1 MSYSVELLKGNLG
14 HEISGLTLLKPKI
27 FYDERGFFMESW
39 NQLDFNQAIGKEIRF
54 VQDNHSF
61 SKEGVIRGLHYQLD
75 PHKQG
80 KLVRCI
86 SGEIYDVVVD
96 IRKESKNFGNWA
108 GVYLDDQ
115 KYHQLWVPEGFAH
128 GFLSLRDSTEVLYK
142 TTRFW
147 SNISERTIH
156 WDDKELSINWPN
168 KNKISLISKKDSE
181 ALNLNQI
188 ESKDLL

>member
-1 MSYSVELLKGNLG
+1 MIVEEVKANNGNILLDVF
-14 HEISGLTLLKPKI
+14 LLKPTLY
-27 FYDERGFFMESW
+27 YDERGFFMESW